1 MSYFRINIYLKIKY
15 FLLSF
20 FISNKSVE
28 KKISTILNNYTAK
41 ENTVLT
47 SQLRVGFYLLLK
59 YLKNKYPQKNEIIL
73 NSYNLAEMVNICK
86 NLGLKIVFTKLN
98 ENIFLLDKDLKKK
111 INKKT
116 LAVVATNIF
125 NNSYDLKK
133 IKKICKLNQ
142 LALIEDNAIYFG
154 NYIKKNNKKIYSGT
168 YGDYSLHSFNIMK
181 SVSAMYGGSVSTNDK
196 KFIDFTKKEM
206 KNFKGFPILKY
217 IKQCLI
223 YVILKLLSIKLFYKI
238 FFRIITEAHKKNN
251 RNLLSLVYP
260 SIKFKKEFV
269 PNNYF
274 TKINS
279 LSLKMILLQLQS
291 KKYLNYNHK
300 LKKENNIYYDSLFRK
315 RNIKDIKL
323 INLKEVTF
331 QNFNDFPII
340 IKNKKI
346 LVNYLFTKGIETK
359 SIQYLDCQ
367 NIFKVKNKDN
377 LDYYE
382 EKVLCLPNHI
392 KIKKNYITYIV
403 KCIDNFYKK
412 KIK

>member
-1 MSYFRINIYLKIKY
+1 
-15 FLLSF
+15 
-20 FISNKSVE
+20 
-28 KKISTILNNYTAK
+28 
-41 ENTVLT
+41 
-47 SQLRVGFYLLLK
+47 
-59 YLKNKYPQKNEIIL
+59 
-73 NSYNLAEMVNICK
+73 
-86 NLGLKIVFTKLN
+86 
-98 ENIFLLDKDLKKK
+98 
-111 INKKT
+111 
-116 LAVVATNIF
+116 
-125 NNSYDLKK
+125 
-133 IKKICKLNQ
+133 
-142 LALIEDNAIYFG
+142 
-154 NYIKKNNKKIYSGT
+154 
-168 YGDYSLHSFNIMK
+168 
-181 SVSAMYGGSVSTNDK
+181 
-196 KFIDFTKKEM
+196 
-206 KNFKGFPILKY
+206 
-217 IKQCLI
+217 
-223 YVILKLLSIKLFYKI
+223 
-238 FFRIITEAHKKNN
+238 
-251 RNLLSLVYP
+251 
-260 SIKFKKEFV
+260 
-269 PNNYF
+269 
-274 TKINS
+274 
-279 LSLKMILLQLQS
+279 MILLQLQS